1 MYLFH
6 WKHDYV
12 ITGITFSKITTS
24 ICYSIG
30 TGLRQTSRVQLK
42 DQHQNLHIF
51 KIHGVGT
58 SHSRNR
64 ELRSCWNYS
73 LGNVS
78 AILSVDSSTCDE
90 TVFSTHFYTSWWLL
104 TITLL
109 SLWYLHGSLFVL
121 MAPAFSYLPSHPIM
135 LRLFLAIFK
144 ILLFNP
150 TNSQGWVAIGIMA
163 ILVRHLEVYLQF
175 SLYTN
180 VTNLLYTSY
189 LVPYIQIYT
198 KSFFLTRFISS
209 IPASCPQSRTHRRFS
224 TEKQAFFLSLNY
236 CL

>member
-1 MYLFH
+1 
-6 WKHDYV
+6 
-12 ITGITFSKITTS
+12 
-24 ICYSIG
+24 
-30 TGLRQTSRVQLK
+30 
-42 DQHQNLHIF
+42 
-51 KIHGVGT
+51 
-58 SHSRNR
+58 
-64 ELRSCWNYS
+64 
-73 LGNVS
+73 
-78 AILSVDSSTCDE
+78 
-90 TVFSTHFYTSWWLL
+90 
-104 TITLL
+104 
-109 SLWYLHGSLFVL
+109 

-224 TEKQAFFLSLNY
+224 TEKQALFFVSQLLLIKYNIAKLMKLFSTGSFFNHASKSLNTVSALTTRQGSSLNFPDIFLLAMGLVY
-236 CL
+236 HRFHGKLNN